1 MVNHA
6 ITRPSRWAPAAVV
19 SAAVLFGSTGTVRA
33 VSPDDAT
40 TLGIGAVRL
49 VLGAFGLAVG
59 ALVFRRPLRPL
70 RVSLVLIGGVA
81 VAAYQATFFAA
92 TQRTGVTLGTVM
104 ALTSGPIVAGILD
117 VAITRRRP
125 TATWLA
131 ASTLALVGV
140 VLAVASSGSVRI
152 DTVGIMCGLA
162 AGASYAV
169 YATTVS
175 RLIVGG
181 SDPVASMAATF
192 VVGGALIAPTLLVE
206 PLDWLTTPA
215 GLAVGLHLGLATVAI
230 AYTLYAAGLAHLS
243 APTAVT
249 LTLAEP
255 ITAAVLGR
263 FVLDEPVTTPAWCGF
278 GLVMIGLVLV
288 GRSATAR

>member
-1 MVNHA
+1 VL
-6 ITRPSRWAPAAVV
+6 
-19 SAAVLFGSTGTVRA
+19 AAVLFGSTGTVRA
-33 VSPDDAT
+33 VGPDEAT
-40 TLGIGAVRL
+40 TLGVGAVRL

-59 ALVFRRPLRPL
+59 ALMFRRPLRPL
-70 RVSLVLIGGVA
+70 RLRLVLIGGVA
-81 VAAYQATFFAA
+81 VATYQATFFAA
-92 TQRTGVTLGTVM
+92 TQRTGVTLGTIV
-104 ALTSGPIVAGILD
+104 ALTSGPIVAGVLD

-131 ASTLALVGV
+131 ASALALVGV
-140 VLAVASSGSVRI
+140 VLAVMASGSVRL

-206 PLDWLTTPA
+206 PLDWLTTPS

-263 FVLDEPVTTPAWCGF
+263 VVLDEPVAALAWWGF
-278 GLVMIGLVLV
+278 GLVLIGLVLV